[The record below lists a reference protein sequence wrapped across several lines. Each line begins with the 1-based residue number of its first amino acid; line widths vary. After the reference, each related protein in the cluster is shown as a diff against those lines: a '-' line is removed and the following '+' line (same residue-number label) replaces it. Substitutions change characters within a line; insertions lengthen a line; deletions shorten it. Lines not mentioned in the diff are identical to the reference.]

1 MRRRELLIGLRRPHR
16 RPAAVR
22 LRALVHQQLAPH
34 EVETLEEGDIVV
46 LLGVPELLAAA
57 EMRLLQG

>member
-1 MRRRELLIGLRRPHR
+1 MRSLAALGLEDIGVQVKLVRRPRAAR
-16 RPAAVR
+16 R
-22 LRALVHQQLAPH
+22 LAPH